1 MIHSDTIAA
10 VSTGMTSA
18 GISMIRISGEQA
30 FVIADQIFRGPGK
43 AVAEMPSHTIHYGF
57 IYDGDRMVDEVLLSV
72 MRAPATYT
80 REDIVEINCHGGIA
94 VTKEVLRVVLERG
107 ARLAEPGEF
116 TKRAFL
122 NGRIDLS
129 QAEAVMDLIQS
140 GSRAAMD
147 ASLRQLRGS
156 LKERILTDKDAILQ
170 TIAMIEAA
178 LDDPEHYDTGMEFR
192 GEIQNSVSA
201 VYTDLKKLADTFE
214 NGRVIRE
221 GIRAVIVGK
230 PNAGKSSI
238 MNVLLGE
245 NRAIVTDI
253 AGTTRDTL
261 EESLKMDGLMLNI
274 IDTAGIRETEDAI
287 EQIGMERALSAVEEA
302 DLVIYVIDGSVP
314 LDQNDHVIMD
324 RIRGK
329 KTICLI
335 NKADLPAAVDEDNIH
350 HLLSSPVLRVSAKEH
365 QGMEA
370 FSEEVKKMFEAGK
383 LQAGEETFLT
393 NLRHYEEICSA
404 VSSLTLAMDSMKKG
418 MPEDFISI
426 DLTDA
431 YHALANVVGED
442 VGDDLIDRIFS
453 TFCVGK

>member
-1 MIHSDTIAA
+1 MQSDTIAA

-18 GISMIRISGEQA
+18 GISIIRLSGDRA
-30 FVIADQIFRGPGK
+30 FEIADALFRGTQGL
-43 AVAEMPSHTIHYGF
+43 VSSMPSHTMHYGY
-57 IYDGDRMVDEVLLSV
+57 IYDGERMLDEVLLSV

-94 VTKEVLRVVLERG
+94 VTREVLRAVLARG

-116 TKRAFL
+116 TRRAFL

-156 LKERILTDKDAILQ
+156 LRERIEYNKDRILQ
-170 TIAMIEAA
+170 TIATIEAA
-178 LDDPEHYDTGMEFR
+178 LDDPEHYDTGEEFR
-192 GEIQNSVSA
+192 EEIRKSVSE
-201 VYTDLKKLADTFE
+201 TRQDMKKLADTFE

-221 GIRAVIVGK
+221 GIKAVIVGK

-261 EESLKMDGLMLNI
+261 EESLKMDGLLLHI
-274 IDTAGIRETEDAI
+274 IDTAGIRETVDTI
-287 EQIGMERALSAVEEA
+287 EKIGMERALSAVEEA
-302 DLVIYVIDGSVP
+302 DLVIYVADGSVP
-314 LDQNDHVIMD
+314 LDENDCVIIEK
-324 RIRGK
+324 IRNRK
-329 KTICLI
+329 VITLI
-335 NKADLPAAVDEDNIH
+335 NKSDLPAAVTKEELKN
-350 HLLSSPVLRVSAKEH
+350 LLSSPILSVSAKHHE
-365 QGMEA
+365 GMDA
-370 FSEEVKKMFEAGK
+370 FTEEVKKLFEAGK
-383 LQAGEETFLT
+383 LKAGEETFLT
-393 NLRHYEEICSA
+393 NLRHYEEICKA
-404 VSSLTLAMDSMKKG
+404 ADSLSLAMESLDGG
-418 MPEDFISI
+418 MPEDFLTI

-453 TFCVGK
+453 SFCVGK

>member
-1 MIHSDTIAA
+1 MIQSDTIAA
-10 VSTGMTSA
+10 VSTGMASA
-18 GISMIRISGEQA
+18 GISIIRLSGDQA
-30 FVIADQIFRGPGK
+30 FEVADAVFRGKSGPVS
-43 AVAEMPSHTIHYGF
+43 AMASHTMHYGY
-57 IYDGDRMVDEVLLSV
+57 IYDGERMLDEVLISV

-94 VTKEVLRVVLERG
+94 VTREVLRAVLARG

-116 TKRAFL
+116 TRRAFL

-140 GSRAAMD
+140 GNRAAMD
-147 ASLRQLRGS
+147 ASLRQLRGN
-156 LKERILTDKDAILQ
+156 LRDKIERGKDAILQ

-178 LDDPEHYDTGMEFR
+178 LDDPEHYDTGEDFR
-192 GEIQNSVSA
+192 EQVGTSMSGI
-201 VYTDLKKLADTFE
+201 YTEMKNLADTFE

-261 EESLKMDGLMLNI
+261 EESLKMDGLLLHI
-274 IDTAGIRETEDAI
+274 IDTAGIRETADTI
-287 EQIGMERALSAVEEA
+287 EKIGMERALSAVEEA
-302 DLVIYVIDGSVP
+302 DLIIYVADGSVP
-314 LDQNDHVIMD
+314 LDENDYAIIEKIRNRKVI
-324 RIRGK
+324 
-329 KTICLI
+329 TLI
-335 NKADLPAAVDEDNIH
+335 NKSDLPPAVSQEQLQS
-350 HLLSSPVLRVSAKEH
+350 LLSSPVLSVSAKQHE
-365 QGMEA
+365 GMDMC
-370 FSEEVKKMFEAGK
+370 SEEVKKMFEAGQLK
-383 LQAGEETFLT
+383 AGEETFLT
-393 NLRHYEEICSA
+393 NLRHYEEICAA
-404 VSSLTLAMDSMKKG
+404 VSSLSLAMESLENG
-418 MPEDFISI
+418 MPEDFLTI
-426 DLTDA
+426 DLMDA

-453 TFCVGK
+453 SFCVGK

>member
-1 MIHSDTIAA
+1 MIQSDTIAA

-18 GISMIRISGEQA
+18 GISIIRLSGNQA
-30 FVIADQIFRGPGK
+30 FQIADTVFRGK
-43 AVAEMPSHTIHYGF
+43 AGPVSAMKSHTMHYGY
-57 IYDGDRMVDEVLLSV
+57 IYDGDRMLDEVLISV

-80 REDIVEINCHGGIA
+80 REDIVEINCHGGIT
-94 VTKEVLRVVLERG
+94 VTREVLRTVLARG

-116 TKRAFL
+116 TRRAFL

-140 GSRAAMD
+140 GNRAAMD

-156 LKERILTDKDAILQ
+156 LRDKIEHGKDAILQ
-170 TIAMIEAA
+170 TIATIEAA
-178 LDDPEHYDTGMEFR
+178 LDDPEHYDTGESFR
-192 GEIQNSVSA
+192 MEIQKEVSA
-201 VYTDLKKLADTFE
+201 VYQEMRNLADTFE

-261 EESLKMDGLMLNI
+261 EESLKMDGLLLHI
-274 IDTAGIRETEDAI
+274 IDTAGIRDTADTI
-287 EQIGMERALSAVEEA
+287 EKIGMERALSAVREA
-302 DLVIYVIDGSVP
+302 DLVIYVVDGSVP
-314 LDQNDHVIMD
+314 LDENDSSIMKQISGRKVI
-324 RIRGK
+324 
-329 KTICLI
+329 TLI
-335 NKADLPAAVDEDNIH
+335 NKSDLPTAVSQEELQS
-350 HLLSSPVLRVSAKEH
+350 LLSSPVLLVSAKQHE
-365 QGMEA
+365 GMDA
-370 FSEEVKKMFEAGK
+370 FSEEVKRMFEAGK
-383 LQAGEETFLT
+383 LKAGEETFLT
-393 NLRHYEEICSA
+393 NLRHYEEICA
-404 VSSLTLAMDSMKKG
+404 AADSLSLAMESLENG
-418 MPEDFISI
+418 MPEDFLTI
-426 DLTDA
+426 DLMDA

-453 TFCVGK
+453 SFCVGK